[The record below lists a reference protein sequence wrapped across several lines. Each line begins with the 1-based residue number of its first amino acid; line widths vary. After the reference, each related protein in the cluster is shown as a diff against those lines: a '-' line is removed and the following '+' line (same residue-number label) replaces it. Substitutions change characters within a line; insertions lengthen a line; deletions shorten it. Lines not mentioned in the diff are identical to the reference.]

1 MSEIV
6 GCSSADFSV
15 LWETIWGD
23 VITPKKIG
31 FIGFPGLVSVDLA
44 GPAEVFSTA
53 KIEQADGKR
62 VCGYEIVTI
71 AASIKP
77 FAADNGLVFK
87 PNATFRNAPPLDTI
101 VIPGGGSLRD
111 PQISGPVS
119 AFVRQR
125 AAQTRRIVSICTGL
139 YGLAAT
145 GLLGGRRVTTHWRF
159 TRDIATRYPNLR
171 VDHNTL
177 FIKDGPFYTSAG
189 ATAGI
194 DLALSL
200 VEEDYGARVSLG
212 VARDLVVYLK
222 RSGGQEQYSEP
233 LQFQTTSI
241 SRLSE
246 LTTWIMSHLNADLSV
261 ETLATKA
268 CLCSRQFGRRF
279 KTEVGTTPAEF
290 VERARVDEARRRLA
304 TTDNTIENIA
314 ASVGFKSTDV
324 FRRTFERRLGIRPT
338 EFRRRFNNMTP
349 TQRNG
354 TARRQLVAA

>member
-1 MSEIV
+1 
-6 GCSSADFSV
+6 
-15 LWETIWGD
+15 
-23 VITPKKIG
+23 
-31 FIGFPGLVSVDLA
+31 
-44 GPAEVFSTA
+44 
-53 KIEQADGKR
+53 
-62 VCGYEIVTI
+62 
-71 AASIKP
+71 
-77 FAADNGLVFK
+77 
-87 PNATFRNAPPLDTI
+87 
-101 VIPGGGSLRD
+101 
-111 PQISGPVS
+111 
-119 AFVRQR
+119 
-125 AAQTRRIVSICTGL
+125 VSICTGL

-159 TRDIATRYPNLR
+159 TRDIACRYPNLR

-177 FIKDGPFYTSAG
+177 FIKDGQFYTSAG

-200 VEEDYGARVSLG
+200 IEEDYGPRVSLG

-233 LQFQTTSI
+233 LQFQTDSI

-246 LTTWIMSHLNADLSV
+246 LTTWILSHLNADLSV

-279 KTEVGTTPAEF
+279 KAEVGVTPAEF
-290 VERARVDEARRRLA
+290 VERARVDEARRRLS
-304 TTDNTIENIA
+304 TTDNTIENVA

-338 EFRRRFNNMTP
+338 EFRRRFNNTTSTHKRTGAP
-349 TQRNG
+349 
-354 TARRQLVAA
+354 RRQLAAA

>member
-1 MSEIV
+1 M
-6 GCSSADFSV
+6 
-15 LWETIWGD
+15 
-23 VITPKKIG
+23 ITPKKIG

-53 KIEQADGKR
+53 RIEQSDHTR
-62 VCGYEIVTI
+62 VPGYEIVTL
-71 AASIKP
+71 AASNQP
-77 FAADNGLVFK
+77 FTADSGLIFK
-87 PNATFRNAPPLDTI
+87 PNTTFKNAPPLDTI
-101 VIPGGGSLRD
+101 IIPGGLSLRD
-111 PQISGPVS
+111 PSISRPIS
-119 AFVRQR
+119 EFVRQR
-125 AAQTRRIVSICTGL
+125 ASRTRRIVSICTGL

-159 TRDIATRYPNLR
+159 TRDIASRYPNLR

-200 VEEDYGARVSLG
+200 IEEDYGTRISLG

-233 LQFQTTSI
+233 LQFQMTSI

-246 LTTWIMSHLNADLSV
+246 LTTWVLSHLTEDLSV
-261 ETLATKA
+261 EALAAKA

-290 VERARVDEARRRLA
+290 VERARVDEARRRLS

-338 EFRRRFNNMTP
+338 EFRRRFSTITP
-349 TQRNG
+349 AQRNG
-354 TARRQLVAA
+354 AIKRQLVAA